1 MTTSTINPISNTN
14 TDNYVVPKA
23 KARKSDLDMD
33 AFMHLLTVQLANQNP
48 LEPMSDRDYFAQM
61 AQLGQVQGMDTLNN
75 QGRIE
80 QAQSLMGKTVTA
92 VRPNFASDPSQTP
105 LVTGTVSKLQ
115 IVNGEYKIS
124 IKEANG
130 GFVDVNIDSIQ
141 SVIPS
146 VNPSQYAYAIGKKV
160 LATDASGK
168 RVEGQISSVT
178 AEGGNIVM
186 NVKDKDGKTVKI
198 SPEGITSLSE

>member
-1 MTTSTINPISNTN
+1 MSSTATNASSATSDPYT
-14 TDNYVVPKA
+14 VPKA

-33 AFMHLLTVQLANQNP
+33 AFMRLLTVQLANQNP

-92 VRPNFASDPSQTP
+92 VRPNFVSDPSQTP
-105 LVTGTVSKLQ
+105 TVTGVVSKLQ

-141 SVIPS
+141 SVVPNA
-146 VNPSQYAYAIGKKV
+146 NPAEYAYAIGKNV
-160 LATDASGK
+160 TASDLAGK
-168 RVEGQISSVT
+168 PVSGQITSVVV
-178 AEGGNIVM
+178 ESGNIVM
-186 NVKDKDGKTVKI
+186 NVKDKDGKMIKI
-198 SPEGITSLSE
+198 SPQGISSLSE